1 MKRKLVWL
9 VWSVCLAAL
18 LVWLVFFPPPP
29 AELTDREWRLE
40 VVRGV
45 AGSTLWRSS
54 DPDQFTLAFSSTM
67 ISGRAGCNSYEARY
81 RVNRFTRS
89 FSTGPVFHTMVACL
103 DPVLQARE
111 ETFFDALGSALRYEL
126 IGDELWVYFDD
137 RTKILV
143 FRGSTE

>member
-1 MKRKLVWL
+1 
-9 VWSVCLAAL
+9 
-18 LVWLVFFPPPP
+18 
-29 AELTDREWRLE
+29 
-40 VVRGV
+40 
-45 AGSTLWRSS
+45 
-54 DPDQFTLAFSSTM
+54 
-67 ISGRAGCNSYEARY
+67 
-81 RVNRFTRS
+81 
-89 FSTGPVFHTMVACL
+89 MVACL